1 MEPKPPQQEVAR
13 TLYFMTDKTQEEI
26 ATMVGVNRRTVWLWS
41 KKGNWREIKL
51 AARNAP
57 AAIAE
62 NLYTQLVSLTGYI
75 KEREQNYPT
84 LPEAETI
91 RKMVMSLN
99 QLNHRLTLGENI
111 QMLANF
117 ISHISKTDLKL
128 SQEIASAADKYLL
141 AKTTITGDHPTHI
154 DYDTA
159 EHLFTEVEEEENTTF
174 TFDETEYPMR

>member
-111 QMLANF
+111 Q
-117 ISHISKTDLKL
+117 
-128 SQEIASAADKYLL
+128 
-141 AKTTITGDHPTHI
+141 
-154 DYDTA
+154 
-159 EHLFTEVEEEENTTF
+159 
-174 TFDETEYPMR
+174 